1 MAELIPK
8 SRTAILILLGFAAL
22 YSVGRAQTNSES
34 AQPAQTQSQP
44 VDSNPFPP
52 DRSVPAAASP
62 GKPLPNIVA
71 MMHDVETNQRK
82 AESIEKDYIYH
93 SVETEQEVDSHGQ
106 VKKTTVT
113 ESDHYW
119 VDGVPVRRVVK
130 KNGKPLS
137 PEEIA
142 KEDDR
147 IKEIAAKAR
156 EKREKADNEGKE
168 TDPRG
173 DDEITVS
180 RFLTLGAFTNARR
193 VLLNGRDTIAVD
205 FAGDPKAKTKNRAED
220 AIRDMVGTIWIDEQD
235 HRLARVEGHFVNAF
249 KIAGGLVANIQKD
262 TRFSMQQTK
271 INDEAWLP
279 SSIDAR
285 GTARFLLFFNFNGS
299 VHAVQSDYRKF
310 RATSTILP
318 GVTRVDST
326 ADTANPSPP

>member
-1 MAELIPK
+1 
-8 SRTAILILLGFAAL
+8 
-22 YSVGRAQTNSES
+22 
-34 AQPAQTQSQP
+34 
-44 VDSNPFPP
+44 
-52 DRSVPAAASP
+52 
-62 GKPLPNIVA
+62 
-71 MMHDVETNQRK
+71 MMQDVETNQRK

-93 SVETEQEVDSHGQ
+93 SVETEQEVDGHGQ

-137 PEEIA
+137 PDEIA
-142 KEDDR
+142 KEDKR
-147 IKEIAAKAR
+147 INEIAAKAR
-156 EKREKADNEGKE
+156 EKREKADGEGKE

-180 RFLTLGAFTNARR
+180 RFLALGAFTSARR
-193 VLLNGRDTIAVD
+193 VQLSGRDTIAVD
-205 FAGDPKAKTKNRAED
+205 FSGDPKAKTKNRAED

-235 HRLARVEGHFVNAF
+235 HRLVRVEGHFVNAF

-285 GTARFLLFFNFNGS
+285 GAARFLLFFNFNGS

-310 RATSTILP
+310 RTTSTILP
-318 GVTRVDST
+318 GVTRVDSP

>member
-1 MAELIPK
+1 
-8 SRTAILILLGFAAL
+8 
-22 YSVGRAQTNSES
+22 
-34 AQPAQTQSQP
+34 
-44 VDSNPFPP
+44 
-52 DRSVPAAASP
+52 
-62 GKPLPNIVA
+62 
-71 MMHDVETNQRK
+71 
-82 AESIEKDYIYH
+82 
-93 SVETEQEVDSHGQ
+93 
-106 VKKTTVT
+106 
-113 ESDHYW
+113 
-119 VDGVPVRRVVK
+119 
-130 KNGKPLS
+130 
-137 PEEIA
+137 
-142 KEDDR
+142 
-147 IKEIAAKAR
+147 
-156 EKREKADNEGKE
+156 
-168 TDPRG
+168 
-173 DDEITVS
+173 
-180 RFLTLGAFTNARR
+180 LGAFTNARR

-235 HRLARVEGHFVNAF
+235 HRLVRVEGHFVNAF